1 MITLNIHTIIL
12 AAGKGTRMNT
22 NLPKVMQPLGGHTLI
37 SRVIKTAKTSS
48 KKISVIVG
56 HQKDQLKEHIASIDP
71 TIQTAD
77 QNEQL
82 GTAHA
87 VKTASHLIKDNEKVL
102 ILYGDVPLI
111 RNETI
116 EELISSEQ
124 ECTLL
129 SMKLNDPTGYGRII
143 TNQENLAIRIIEQ
156 KDASAEE
163 RKIQEVF
170 TGILLIDGSL
180 LKPVL
185 EEINNQNAANEYY
198 LTDLVEILYAK
209 GVKINCIQANPA
221 EVAGANNKHELH
233 ELESIL
239 RKMSAEKLLEQGIT
253 LLDAARIDVRGEVE
267 AGKDCSVD
275 VNVIFEGKVTLGN
288 NVTIKSNVV
297 LQDVSIGDN
306 TIIESFSHL
315 SSAKVGS
322 NCNIGPYARLREGS
336 EISND
341 VQIGNFV
348 ETKKTKLGD
357 GAKANHLA
365 YLGDSEIGDKTNI
378 GAGTITCNYDG
389 TSKHKTTIGEGSF
402 IGTNSSLVAPV
413 NIGKGAYVGAGSVI
427 TKDVPDESL
436 AIGRGKQV
444 TKEGWAKNKK

>member
-1 MITLNIHTIIL
+1 MNIHTIIL

-37 SRVIKTAKTSS
+37 SHVIKTAQKNS
-48 KKISVIVG
+48 KKITVVVG
-56 HQKDQLKEHIASIDP
+56 HQKDLLKEHIINIDP
-71 TIQTAD
+71 QIQTAD
-77 QNEQL
+77 QNDQL

-87 VKTASHLIKDNEKVL
+87 VKTAEDMIKQDERVL
-102 ILYGDVPLI
+102 VLYGDVPLI
-111 RNETI
+111 SSKTI
-116 EELISSEQ
+116 KALINSGQ

-129 SMKLNDPTGYGRII
+129 SMKLKEPTGYGRII
-143 TNQENLAIRIIEQ
+143 TDEQNLALRIVEQ
-156 KDASAEE
+156 KDASEDE

-180 LKPVL
+180 LKSSL
-185 EEINNQNAANEYY
+185 NKINNQNAANEYY
-198 LTDLVEILYAK
+198 LTDLVEILSEK
-209 GVKINCIQANPA
+209 GVRINCIQADPD
-221 EVAGANNKHELH
+221 EVLGANNKLELH

-239 RKMSAEKLLEQGIT
+239 RKMSAEKLLEKGIT
-253 LLDAARIDVRGEVE
+253 LLDASRVDVRGEVE
-267 AGKDCSVD
+267 AGKDCSID
-275 VNVIFEGKVTLGN
+275 VNVILEGKVTLGD

-306 TIIESFSHL
+306 STIESFSHL
-315 SSAKVGS
+315 SSASVGA

-336 EISND
+336 EIGDNAR
-341 VQIGNFV
+341 IGNFV

-365 YLGDSEIGDKTNI
+365 YLGDAEIGDKTNV

-389 TSKHKTTIGEGSF
+389 ANKHKTTIGKESF

-413 NIGKGAYVGAGSVI
+413 NIGEGAYVGAGSVI
-427 TKDVPDESL
+427 TKDVPNNAL
-436 AIGRGKQV
+436 AVGRGKQV
-444 TKEGWAKNKK
+444 IKEDWAKNKK

>member
-1 MITLNIHTIIL
+1 
-12 AAGKGTRMNT
+12 
-22 NLPKVMQPLGGHTLI
+22 MQPLGGHTLI
-37 SRVIKTAKTSS
+37 SHVIKTAKTNS
-48 KKISVIVG
+48 KDVTVVVG
-56 HQKDQLKEHIASIDP
+56 HQKELLREHIASIDP
-71 TIQTAD
+71 NIQTAD

-87 VKTASHLIKDNEKVL
+87 VKTAAHLIKDDEKALV
-102 ILYGDVPLI
+102 LYGDVPLI
-111 RNETI
+111 SNATI
-116 EELISSEQ
+116 EALISSGQ

-129 SMKLNDPTGYGRII
+129 SMMLNDPTGYGRII
-143 TNQENLAIRIIEQ
+143 TNEENLALRIIEQ
-156 KDASAEE
+156 KDASSEE
-163 RKIQEVF
+163 QKIQEVF
-170 TGILLIDGSL
+170 TGILLIDASL
-180 LKPVL
+180 LKPAL
-185 EEINNQNAANEYY
+185 DEINNQNAANEYY
-198 LTDLVEILYAK
+198 LTDLVEILSAK

-221 EVAGANNKHELH
+221 EVVGANNKHELH

-275 VNVIFEGKVTLGN
+275 VNVIFEGKVTLGD

-306 TIIESFSHL
+306 SIIDSFSHL
-315 SSAKVGS
+315 SSATVGS

-336 EISND
+336 EIGNNAK
-341 VQIGNFV
+341 VGNFV

-357 GAKANHLA
+357 GAKASHLA
-365 YLGDSEIGDKTNI
+365 YLGDADIGDRTNI

-389 TSKHKTTIGEGSF
+389 SNKHQTTIGEESF

-413 NIGKGAYVGAGSVI
+413 EIGKGAYVGAGSVI
-427 TKDVPDESL
+427 TKDVPDEAL
-436 AIGRGKQV
+436 AVARGKQV
-444 TKEGWAKNKK
+444 TKEDWAKNKK

>member
-1 MITLNIHTIIL
+1 LNIHTIIL

-22 NLPKVMQPLGGHTLI
+22 NLPKVMQPLGGQSLI
-37 SRVIKTAKTSS
+37 SHVIKTAKESS
-48 KKISVIVG
+48 KNITVVVG
-56 HQKDQLKEHIASIDP
+56 HEKALLKQHLATIDP
-71 TIQTAD
+71 QILTAD
-77 QNEQL
+77 QDEQL

-87 VKTASHLIKDNEKVL
+87 VKTAAHLIKDGEKVL
-102 ILYGDVPLI
+102 VLYGDVPLI
-111 RNETI
+111 SSRTI
-116 EELISSEQ
+116 AALIDSGQ

-129 SMKLNDPTGYGRII
+129 SMILNDPTGYGRVV
-143 TNQENLAIRIIEQ
+143 TNDQNQALKIIEQ
-156 KDASAEE
+156 KDASDDE
-163 RKIQEVF
+163 RLIQEVF
-170 TGILLIDGSL
+170 TGILLIDGQL
-180 LKPVL
+180 LKAAL
-185 EEINNQNAANEYY
+185 EDINNQNAANEYY
-198 LTDLVEILYAK
+198 LTDLVEILSAK
-209 GVKINCIQANPA
+209 GVKINCIQANPS
-221 EVAGANNKHELH
+221 EVMGANNKKELH

-239 RKMSAEKLLEQGIT
+239 RNMGSEKLLEQGIT
-253 LLDAARIDVRGEVE
+253 LLDATRVDVRGDVE

-306 TIIESFSHL
+306 SVIESFSHL
-315 SSAKVGS
+315 SSAIVGS

-336 EISND
+336 EIGDNAK
-341 VQIGNFV
+341 IGNFV

-365 YLGDSEIGDKTNI
+365 YLGDADIGKKTNV

-389 TSKHKTTIGEGSF
+389 TNKHKTSIGEESF

-427 TKDVPDESL
+427 TKDVPDEAL
-436 AIGRGKQV
+436 AVGRGKQV
-444 TKEGWAKNKK
+444 IKEDWAKNKK

>member
-1 MITLNIHTIIL
+1 MNIHTIIL

-37 SRVIKTAKTSS
+37 SHVIKTAQKNS
-48 KKISVIVG
+48 KKITVVVG
-56 HQKDQLKEHIASIDP
+56 HQKDLLKEHIINIDP
-71 TIQTAD
+71 QIQTAD
-77 QNEQL
+77 QNDQL

-87 VKTASHLIKDNEKVL
+87 VKTAEDMIEKDERVL
-102 ILYGDVPLI
+102 VLYGDVPLI
-111 RNETI
+111 SSKTI
-116 EELISSEQ
+116 KALINSGQ

-129 SMKLNDPTGYGRII
+129 SMKLKDPTGYGRII
-143 TNQENLAIRIIEQ
+143 TDEQNLALRIIEQ
-156 KDASAEE
+156 KDASEDE

-180 LKPVL
+180 LKSSL
-185 EEINNQNAANEYY
+185 NKINNQNAANEYY
-198 LTDLVEILYAK
+198 LTDLVEILSEK
-209 GVKINCIQANPA
+209 GVRINCIQADPD
-221 EVAGANNKHELH
+221 EVLGANNKLELH
-233 ELESIL
+233 GLESIL

-253 LLDAARIDVRGEVE
+253 LLDASRVDVRGEVE
-267 AGKDCSVD
+267 AGKDCSID
-275 VNVIFEGKVTLGN
+275 VNVILEGKVTLGD

-306 TIIESFSHL
+306 STIESFSHL
-315 SSAKVGS
+315 SSASVGA

-336 EISND
+336 EIGDNAR
-341 VQIGNFV
+341 IGNFV

-365 YLGDSEIGDKTNI
+365 YLGDAEIGDKTNV

-389 TSKHKTTIGEGSF
+389 TNKHKTTIGKESF

-413 NIGKGAYVGAGSVI
+413 NIGEGAYVGAGSVI
-427 TKDVPDESL
+427 TKDVPNDAL
-436 AIGRGKQV
+436 AVGRGKQV
-444 TKEGWAKNKK
+444 IKEDWAKNKK

>member
-1 MITLNIHTIIL
+1 MNIHTIIL

-37 SRVIKTAKTSS
+37 SHVIKTAQKNS
-48 KKISVIVG
+48 KKITVVVG
-56 HQKDQLKEHIASIDP
+56 HQKDLLKEHIINIDP
-71 TIQTAD
+71 QIQTAD
-77 QNEQL
+77 QNDQL

-87 VKTASHLIKDNEKVL
+87 VKTAEDMIKQDERVL
-102 ILYGDVPLI
+102 VLYGDVPLI
-111 RNETI
+111 SSKTI
-116 EELISSEQ
+116 KALINSGQ

-129 SMKLNDPTGYGRII
+129 SMKLKDPTGYGRII
-143 TNQENLAIRIIEQ
+143 TDEQNLALRIIEQ
-156 KDASAEE
+156 KDASEDE

-180 LKPVL
+180 LKSSL
-185 EEINNQNAANEYY
+185 NKINNQNAANEYY
-198 LTDLVEILYAK
+198 LTDLVEILSEK
-209 GVKINCIQANPA
+209 GVRINCIQADPD
-221 EVAGANNKHELH
+221 EVLGANNKLELH
-233 ELESIL
+233 GLESIL

-253 LLDAARIDVRGEVE
+253 LLDASRVDVRGEVE
-267 AGKDCSVD
+267 AGKDCSID
-275 VNVIFEGKVTLGN
+275 VNVILEGKVTLGD

-306 TIIESFSHL
+306 STIESFSHL
-315 SSAKVGS
+315 ASASVGA

-336 EISND
+336 EIGDNAR
-341 VQIGNFV
+341 IGNFV

-365 YLGDSEIGDKTNI
+365 YLGDAEIGDKTNV

-389 TSKHKTTIGEGSF
+389 ANKHKTTIGKESF

-413 NIGKGAYVGAGSVI
+413 NIGEGAYVGAGSVI
-427 TKDVPDESL
+427 TKDVPNDAL
-436 AIGRGKQV
+436 AVGRGKQV
-444 TKEGWAKNKK
+444 IKEDWAKNKK

>member
-1 MITLNIHTIIL
+1 
-12 AAGKGTRMNT
+12 MNT

-37 SRVIKTAKTSS
+37 SHVIKTAKANS
-48 KKISVIVG
+48 KNVTVVVG
-56 HQKDQLKEHIASIDP
+56 HQKDLLKEHITGIDP
-71 TIQTAD
+71 NIQTVD

-87 VKTASHLIKDNEKVL
+87 VKVATHLIKDKEKVL
-102 ILYGDVPLI
+102 VLYGDVPLI
-111 RNETI
+111 SNETI
-116 EELISSEQ
+116 EGLIGSAQ

-129 SMKLNDPTGYGRII
+129 SMMLNDPTGYGRII
-143 TNQENLAIRIIEQ
+143 TNEENLALRIIEQ
-156 KDASAEE
+156 KDASSEE
-163 RKIQEVF
+163 KKIQEVF
-170 TGILLIDGSL
+170 TGILLVDGSL
-180 LKPVL
+180 LKIAL
-185 EEINNQNAANEYY
+185 DEINNQNAANEYY
-198 LTDLVEILYAK
+198 LTDLVEILSAK
-209 GVKINCIQANPA
+209 GVKINCIQADPA
-221 EVAGANNKHELH
+221 EVVGANNKHELH

-275 VNVIFEGKVTLGN
+275 VNVIFEGKVTLGD

-306 TIIESFSHL
+306 STIDSFSHL
-315 SSAKVGS
+315 SSATVGS

-336 EISND
+336 EIGNNAK
-341 VQIGNFV
+341 VGNFV

-365 YLGDSEIGDKTNI
+365 YLGDADIGDRTNI

-389 TSKHKTTIGEGSF
+389 TNKHQTTIGEESF

-413 NIGKGAYVGAGSVI
+413 EIGKGVYVGAGSVI
-427 TKDVPDESL
+427 TKDVPDEAL
-436 AIGRGKQV
+436 AVARGKQV
-444 TKEGWAKNKK
+444 TKEDWAKNKK